1 MSHVLIV
8 DDEPS
13 ICWGFR
19 ELLTD
24 EGYDVSVASS
34 AEEALALADRSVPD
48 AVVLDVR
55 LPGRDGLSTIQDL
68 RRRIGPAPII
78 VITAFGNLDTA
89 VRALEEGAYDYL
101 TKPFD
106 LEQICDVLRRALR
119 RSEAGGAET
128 AAEEPASVSEIFIG
142 TSAAMQAVFKQIALV
157 APSDVPV
164 LITGESGT
172 GKELVAQAIHRHSR
186 RKDAP
191 FLPTCL
197 AALSEGVI
205 ESELFG
211 HVRGAFT
218 GAEQARQGLLE
229 LADGGTVFLDEIGD
243 VPLPVQVKLLRAIE
257 QHEVTPVGD
266 ARARRTDFRVLA
278 ATHRALGD
286 LVAQG
291 EFRED
296 LFYRLGVFHIHVPPL
311 RERVEDI
318 PLLARA
324 FLRTATGD
332 GPNARFVRGRPGR
345 TRLPPLAG
353 QCPRAAKRRRA
364 ARPWSPAAARSRPIT
379 SPVLGHVRQSRPH
392 IGPGITTRHRELDG
406 RATRPGGRARHRRP
420 HRRRSARAIPSRR
433 RTPAAQSGPRA
444 MRRQQGGRGQGAG
457 HPPRHAAAKT
467 HGQRPQRRLNSPPR
481 DVPRRS
487 SASLSSA
494 HRVGQAAMPACPSLS
509 IRRPWE

>member
-19 ELLTD
+19 ELLAD
-24 EGYDVSVASS
+24 EGYAVSVASS
-34 AEEALALADRSVPD
+34 AEEALELTESAVPD

-68 RRRIGPAPII
+68 RRRIGAAPII
-78 VITAFGNLDTA
+78 VITAFGNLETA
-89 VRALEEGAYDYL
+89 VRAMEEGAYDYL

-106 LEQICDVLRRALR
+106 LEQISEVLRRALK
-119 RSEAGGAET
+119 RSSTTVANMVDDR
-128 AAEEPASVSEIFIG
+128 SVVPDTFIG
-142 TSAAMQAVFKQIALV
+142 TSPAMQSVFKQIALV

-186 RKDAP
+186 RKDGP

-197 AALSEGVI
+197 AALSPGLI

-211 HVRGAFT
+211 HVKGAFT
-218 GAEQARQGLLE
+218 GADQARQGLLE

-243 VPLPVQVKLLRAIE
+243 VPLPVQVKLLRSIE

-266 ARARRTDFRVLA
+266 ARARRTNFRVLA
-278 ATHRALGD
+278 ATNRPLDD
-286 LVAQG
+286 LVARG

-311 RERVEDI
+311 RERAEDI

-324 FLRTATGD
+324 FLRTAAAEGEAPSLSDNALRELASRRWPGNVRELRNAVERAALLARGGEIEIDHLATVMPISARVNRSVGEELQLATANWATESIATEPQRDANDPDNGD
-332 GPNARFVRGRPGR
+332 LLERFLRVVE
-345 TRLPPLAG
+345 PPLLKAALLHCG
-353 QCPRAAKRRRA
+353 GNRA
-364 ARPWSPAAARSRPIT
+364 
-379 SPVLGHVRQSRPH
+379 
-392 IGPGITTRHRELDG
+392 
-406 RATRPGGRARHRRP
+406 
-420 HRRRSARAIPSRR
+420 
-433 RTPAAQSGPRA
+433 
-444 MRRQQGGRGQGAG
+444 
-457 HPPRHAAAKT
+457 AAAKMLGIHRAT
-467 HGQRPQRRLNSPPR
+467 LRQKLN
-481 DVPRRS
+481 DCG
-487 SASLSSA
+487 LN
-494 HRVGQAAMPACPSLS
+494 GD
-509 IRRPWE
+509 

>member
-34 AEEALALADRSVPD
+34 AEEALELADRAVPD

-119 RSEAGGAET
+119 RSTASGTET
-128 AAEEPASVSEIFIG
+128 AADECASVSEIFIG
-142 TSAAMQAVFKQIALV
+142 TSPAMQAVFKQIALV

-332 GPNARFVRGRPGR
+332 GRTPDLSAGALAELASRRWPGNVRELRNAVERAALVARGGEIEADHFAPASATSAKVVRTSSEELQLATANWTSEQLDRETERDAADVTSGDLLERFLRAVE
-345 TRLPPLAG
+345 PPLLKAVLARCG
-353 QCPRAAKRRRA
+353 GNRA
-364 ARPWSPAAARSRPIT
+364 
-379 SPVLGHVRQSRPH
+379 
-392 IGPGITTRHRELDG
+392 
-406 RATRPGGRARHRRP
+406 
-420 HRRRSARAIPSRR
+420 
-433 RTPAAQSGPRA
+433 
-444 MRRQQGGRGQGAG
+444 
-457 HPPRHAAAKT
+457 AAAKVLGIHRAT
-467 HGQRPQRRLNSPPR
+467 LRQKLTDSGLNG
-481 DVPRRS
+481 D
-487 SASLSSA
+487 
-494 HRVGQAAMPACPSLS
+494 
-509 IRRPWE
+509 

>member
-19 ELLTD
+19 ELLSD

-34 AEEALALADRSVPD
+34 AEEALDLADRTVPD

-78 VITAFGNLDTA
+78 VITAFGNLETA
-89 VRALEEGAYDYL
+89 VRALEEGAYEYL

-106 LEQICDVLRRALR
+106 LEQVSEVLRRALR
-119 RSEAGGAET
+119 RPSAAAPALASDEEPTVAET
-128 AAEEPASVSEIFIG
+128 FIG
-142 TSAAMQAVFKQIALV
+142 TSPAMQAVFKQIALV
-157 APSDVPV
+157 APSDVPG

-186 RKDAP
+186 RKAAP
-191 FLPTCL
+191 FAPTCL
-197 AALSEGVI
+197 AALSPGLI

-266 ARARRTDFRVLA
+266 ARARRSDFRVLA
-278 ATHRALGD
+278 ATNRPLD
-286 LVAQG
+286 ELVARG

-324 FLRTATGD
+324 FLRSATA
-332 GPNARFVRGRPGR
+332 
-345 TRLPPLAG
+345 
-353 QCPRAAKRRRA
+353 
-364 ARPWSPAAARSRPIT
+364 
-379 SPVLGHVRQSRPH
+379 
-392 IGPGITTRHRELDG
+392 DG
-406 RATRPGGRARHRRP
+406 RAPGLSESALSELSSRRWPGNVRELRNAVERAAVVARGSEIEANHFP
-420 HRRRSARAIPSRR
+420 PPSSIAAKTNRSAAEELQHVTASWATEQI
-433 RTPAAQSGPRA
+433 AEE
-444 MRRQQGGRGQGAG
+444 
-457 HPPRHAAAKT
+457 PPRDANDPRSGDLLERFLRVVEPPLLKAVLLHCGGNRAAAAKVLGIHRAT
-467 HGQRPQRRLNSPPR
+467 LRQK
-481 DVPRRS
+481 
-487 SASLSSA
+487 LSDC
-494 HRVGQAAMPACPSLS
+494 GLKG
-509 IRRPWE
+509 E

>member
-19 ELLTD
+19 ELLAD

-34 AEEALALADRSVPD
+34 AEEALELADRAAPD

-68 RRRIGPAPII
+68 RRRIGSAPII

-89 VRALEEGAYDYL
+89 VRALGEGAYDYL

-106 LEQICDVLRRALR
+106 LDQVSEVLRRALR
-119 RSEAGGAET
+119 RSP
-128 AAEEPASVSEIFIG
+128 EPAVSSAADDRPIEADTFIG
-142 TSAAMQAVFKQIALV
+142 NSPAMQAVFKQIALV

-186 RKDAP
+186 RKYAP

-197 AALSEGVI
+197 AALSPGLI

-218 GAEQARQGLLE
+218 GAQQARQGLLE

-257 QHEVTPVGD
+257 QREVTPVGD
-266 ARARRTDFRVLA
+266 ARARRTDLRVLA
-278 ATHRALGD
+278 ATNRPLGE
-286 LVAQG
+286 LVARG

-296 LFYRLGVFHIHVPPL
+296 LFYRLGVFHIEIPPL
-311 RERVEDI
+311 RERIEDI
-318 PLLARA
+318 PLLARS
-324 FLRTATGD
+324 FLRAAD
-332 GPNARFVRGRPGR
+332 GRVPTLSESALGELSSRPWPGNVRELRNAVERAALVARGWEIEADH
-345 TRLPPLAG
+345 LPPPSAIVAKTDRSSAG
-353 QCPRAAKRRRA
+353 
-364 ARPWSPAAARSRPIT
+364 
-379 SPVLGHVRQSRPH
+379 
-392 IGPGITTRHRELDG
+392 ELQ
-406 RATRPGGRARHRRP
+406 RATADWGAQQLDNRPADDLLERFLAIVEPPLLKAVLAHCGGNRA
-420 HRRRSARAIPSRR
+420 
-433 RTPAAQSGPRA
+433 
-444 MRRQQGGRGQGAG
+444 
-457 HPPRHAAAKT
+457 AAAKILGIHRAT
-467 HGQRPQRRLNSPPR
+467 LRQKLTERGLNAER
-481 DVPRRS
+481 
-487 SASLSSA
+487 
-494 HRVGQAAMPACPSLS
+494 
-509 IRRPWE
+509 

>member
-19 ELLTD
+19 ELLAD
-24 EGYDVSVASS
+24 EGYEVSVASS
-34 AEEALALADRSVPD
+34 AEEALELADSSVPD

-55 LPGRDGLSTIQDL
+55 LPGRDGLATIQDL
-68 RRRIGPAPII
+68 RQRIGEAPII
-78 VITAFGNLDTA
+78 VITAFGNLETA
-89 VRALEEGAYDYL
+89 VRAMEEGAYDYL

-106 LEQICDVLRRALR
+106 LEQISEVLRRALR
-119 RSEAGGAET
+119 RSSAITAVADERSIAPET
-128 AAEEPASVSEIFIG
+128 FIG
-142 TSAAMQAVFKQIALV
+142 TSPAMQSVFKQIALV
-157 APSDVPV
+157 APSDVSV

-186 RKDAP
+186 RKEAP

-197 AALSEGVI
+197 AALSPGLI

-266 ARARRTDFRVLA
+266 ARARRTNFRVLA
-278 ATHRALGD
+278 ATNRPLDD
-286 LVAQG
+286 LVARG

-318 PLLARA
+318 PVLARA
-324 FLRTATGD
+324 FLRAATAEGEAPGLSAGALSELASRRWPGNVRELRNTVERAALLARGGEIEVHHLATAMPISTKANRSAAEELERATANWAVESIAAEPQRDANDPENGD
-332 GPNARFVRGRPGR
+332 LLERFLRMVE
-345 TRLPPLAG
+345 PPLLKAALLRCG
-353 QCPRAAKRRRA
+353 GNRA
-364 ARPWSPAAARSRPIT
+364 
-379 SPVLGHVRQSRPH
+379 
-392 IGPGITTRHRELDG
+392 
-406 RATRPGGRARHRRP
+406 
-420 HRRRSARAIPSRR
+420 
-433 RTPAAQSGPRA
+433 
-444 MRRQQGGRGQGAG
+444 
-457 HPPRHAAAKT
+457 AAAKMLGIHRAT
-467 HGQRPQRRLNSPPR
+467 LRQKLN
-481 DVPRRS
+481 DCG
-487 SASLSSA
+487 LN
-494 HRVGQAAMPACPSLS
+494 
-509 IRRPWE
+509 E

>member
-1 MSHVLIV
+1 MSHVMIV

-24 EGYDVSVASS
+24 EGYKVSVASS
-34 AEEALALADRSVPD
+34 AEEALELADKAVPD

-68 RRRIGPAPII
+68 RGRIGTAPII
-78 VITAFGNLDTA
+78 VITAFGNLETA
-89 VRALEEGAYDYL
+89 VRAMEEGAYDYL

-106 LEQICDVLRRALR
+106 LEQISEVLRRALR
-119 RSEAGGAET
+119 RSSAVAGPAADDRSLVPET
-128 AAEEPASVSEIFIG
+128 FIG
-142 TSAAMQAVFKQIALV
+142 TSPAMQSVFKQIALV

-172 GKELVAQAIHRHSR
+172 GKELVAQAVHRHSR
-186 RKDAP
+186 RREAP

-197 AALSEGVI
+197 AALSPGLI

-266 ARARRTDFRVLA
+266 ARSRRADFRVLA
-278 ATHRALGD
+278 ATNRPLDD
-286 LVAQG
+286 LVARG

-311 RERVEDI
+311 RDRLEDI

-324 FLRTATGD
+324 FLCTATPDGD
-332 GPNARFVRGRPGR
+332 APGLSDAALAELTSRRWPGNVRELRNAVERAALLARGGEIEVNHLATATPISARVNRSATDELQFATANWASERVAAEARNAGDPQSGELLERFLRVVE
-345 TRLPPLAG
+345 PPLLKAALLHCG
-353 QCPRAAKRRRA
+353 GNRA
-364 ARPWSPAAARSRPIT
+364 
-379 SPVLGHVRQSRPH
+379 
-392 IGPGITTRHRELDG
+392 
-406 RATRPGGRARHRRP
+406 
-420 HRRRSARAIPSRR
+420 
-433 RTPAAQSGPRA
+433 
-444 MRRQQGGRGQGAG
+444 
-457 HPPRHAAAKT
+457 AAAKMLGIHRAT
-467 HGQRPQRRLNSPPR
+467 LRQKLN
-481 DVPRRS
+481 DCGLNG
-487 SASLSSA
+487 A
-494 HRVGQAAMPACPSLS
+494 
-509 IRRPWE
+509 

>member
-24 EGYDVSVASS
+24 EGHEVSVASS
-34 AEEALALADRSVPD
+34 AEEALELADRVAPD

-68 RRRIGPAPII
+68 RRRVGPAPII

-89 VRALEEGAYDYL
+89 VRALEEGAYDYV

-106 LEQICDVLRRALR
+106 LDQICEVLRRALQR
-119 RSEAGGAET
+119 PPA
-128 AAEEPASVSEIFIG
+128 EPAELGPGDRTLEDAFIG
-142 TSAAMQAVFKQIALV
+142 TSPAMQAVFKQIALV
-157 APSDVPV
+157 APSDVRV

-172 GKELVAQAIHRHSR
+172 GKELVSQAIHRHSR
-186 RKDAP
+186 RKTAP

-197 AALSEGVI
+197 AALSPGLI

-218 GAEQARQGLLE
+218 GAEQDRRGLLE

-243 VPLPVQVKLLRAIE
+243 VPVPVQVKLLRAIE

-266 ARARRTDFRVLA
+266 ARARRSDFRVLA
-278 ATHRALGD
+278 ATNRPLEE
-286 LVAQG
+286 LVARG

-311 RERVEDI
+311 RERAEDI

-324 FLRTATGD
+324 FLAAGD
-332 GPNARFVRGRPGR
+332 R
-345 TRLPPLAG
+345 
-353 QCPRAAKRRRA
+353 
-364 ARPWSPAAARSRPIT
+364 
-379 SPVLGHVRQSRPH
+379 
-392 IGPGITTRHRELDG
+392 DG
-406 RATRPGGRARHRRP
+406 RAPVLSDGALRDLG
-420 HRRRSARAIPSRR
+420 SRR
-433 RTPAAQSGPRA
+433 WPGNVRELRNAVERAALVARGSPIEAHHLPQAPAIAS
-444 MRRQQGGRGQGAG
+444 
-457 HPPRHAAAKT
+457 
-467 HGQRPQRRLNSPPR
+467 R
-481 DVPRRS
+481 DHRS
-487 SASLSSA
+487 SAEELEHAARKWATEQGAVEPSRAAADPQVGDLLERFLHVVEPPVLKA
-494 HRVGQAAMPACPSLS
+494 ILARCGGNRAATAKVLGIHRATLRQKLADYGMNGDP
-509 IRRPWE
+509 

>member
-19 ELLTD
+19 ELLAD
-24 EGYDVSVASS
+24 EGHEVSVASS
-34 AEEALALADRSVPD
+34 AEEALEIAERAPLD

-68 RRRIGPAPII
+68 RTRIGAAPII
-78 VITAFGNLDTA
+78 VITAFGNLDIA
-89 VRALEEGAYDYL
+89 VRALDEGAFDYL
-101 TKPFD
+101 PKPFD
-106 LEQICDVLRRALR
+106 LDQVSEVLRRALR
-119 RSEAGGAET
+119 HTSSVATSTAVEEAAILPET
-128 AAEEPASVSEIFIG
+128 FIG
-142 TSAAMQAVFKQIALV
+142 TSPAMQAVFKQIALV

-186 RKDAP
+186 RKHAA

-197 AALSEGVI
+197 AALSPGLI

-218 GAEQARQGLLE
+218 GAELARQGLLE

-257 QHEVTPVGD
+257 QHEVAPVGD
-266 ARARRTDFRVLA
+266 ARLRQTDFRVLA
-278 ATHRALGD
+278 ATNRPLD
-286 LVAQG
+286 ELVSRG

-296 LFYRLGVFHIHVPPL
+296 LFYRIGVFHIHVPPL

-324 FLRTATGD
+324 FLRAAVGS
-332 GPNARFVRGRPGR
+332 GPTPD
-345 TRLPPLAG
+345 L
-353 QCPRAAKRRRA
+353 
-364 ARPWSPAAARSRPIT
+364 SAAA
-379 SPVLGHVRQSRPH
+379 L
-392 IGPGITTRHRELDG
+392 RELSSRRWPG
-406 RATRPGGRARHRRP
+406 NVRELRNAVERATLVARGGQVEADHFPPPSSISGNGHRSTAEELQIHTANWVAEQLVAEAMPAVSPERDDLLERFLSVVEPSLLRTVLANCGGNRA
-420 HRRRSARAIPSRR
+420 
-433 RTPAAQSGPRA
+433 
-444 MRRQQGGRGQGAG
+444 
-457 HPPRHAAAKT
+457 AAAKVLGIHRAT
-467 HGQRPQRRLNSPPR
+467 LRQKLR
-481 DVPRRS
+481 DCG
-487 SASLSSA
+487 LD
-494 HRVGQAAMPACPSLS
+494 GD
-509 IRRPWE
+509 

>member
-19 ELLTD
+19 ELLAD
-24 EGYDVSVASS
+24 EGYNVSVASS
-34 AEEALALADRSVPD
+34 AEEALELTDQAVPD

-68 RRRIGPAPII
+68 RRRIGSAPII

-106 LEQICDVLRRALR
+106 LEQVSEVLRRALR
-119 RSEAGGAET
+119 RSSASAVAATIDERLVAAET
-128 AAEEPASVSEIFIG
+128 FIG
-142 TSAAMQAVFKQIALV
+142 SSPAMQAVFKQIALV

-172 GKELVAQAIHRHSR
+172 GKELVAQAIHQHSR

-191 FLPTCL
+191 YLPTCL
-197 AALSEGVI
+197 AALSAGLI

-229 LADGGTVFLDEIGD
+229 LADSGTVFLDEIGD

-278 ATHRALGD
+278 ATNRPLEE
-286 LVAQG
+286 LVARG

-324 FLRTATGD
+324 FLRTASG
-332 GPNARFVRGRPGR
+332 GGR
-345 TRLPPLAG
+345 TPLLTEGALRELSSRRWPGNVRELRNAVERAALVARGGEIEADHFPPPSPISSRTTHAPADQLELHTTSWAAEHLPEADRSGADPENGDLLERFLRVVEPPLLKAVLDHCKG
-353 QCPRAAKRRRA
+353 NRA
-364 ARPWSPAAARSRPIT
+364 AAARM
-379 SPVLGHVRQSRPH
+379 LGIH
-392 IGPGITTRHRELDG
+392 
-406 RATRPGGRARHRRP
+406 RATLRQKLSDCGL
-420 HRRRSARAIPSRR
+420 
-433 RTPAAQSGPRA
+433 SG
-444 MRRQQGGRGQGAG
+444 
-457 HPPRHAAAKT
+457 
-467 HGQRPQRRLNSPPR
+467 
-481 DVPRRS
+481 D
-487 SASLSSA
+487 
-494 HRVGQAAMPACPSLS
+494 
-509 IRRPWE
+509 

>member
-19 ELLTD
+19 ELLAD

-34 AEEALALADRSVPD
+34 AEEALELADRTVPD

-68 RRRIGPAPII
+68 RRRIGRAPII

-89 VRALEEGAYDYL
+89 VRALGEGAYDYL

-106 LEQICDVLRRALR
+106 LDQVSDVLRRALR
-119 RSEAGGAET
+119 QPPAT
-128 AAEEPASVSEIFIG
+128 AATSATDEQPLAPESFIG
-142 TSAAMQAVFKQIALV
+142 TSPAMQSVFKQIALV

-197 AALSEGVI
+197 AALSAGLI

-278 ATHRALGD
+278 ATNRPLD
-286 LVAQG
+286 ELVARG

-311 RERVEDI
+311 RERAEDI

-324 FLRTATGD
+324 FLRSAAVDGRIPTVSEGALGELSSRRWPGNVRELRNAVERAALVARGGEIEADHFPPPPITATTSRSSAEELKLATSNWAD
-332 GPNARFVRGRPGR
+332 ESLADPQRGELLEAFLRVAE
-345 TRLPPLAG
+345 PPLLKAALAHCG
-353 QCPRAAKRRRA
+353 GNRA
-364 ARPWSPAAARSRPIT
+364 
-379 SPVLGHVRQSRPH
+379 
-392 IGPGITTRHRELDG
+392 
-406 RATRPGGRARHRRP
+406 
-420 HRRRSARAIPSRR
+420 
-433 RTPAAQSGPRA
+433 
-444 MRRQQGGRGQGAG
+444 
-457 HPPRHAAAKT
+457 AAAKMLGIHRAT
-467 HGQRPQRRLNSPPR
+467 LRQKLSDYALN
-481 DVPRRS
+481 DD
-487 SASLSSA
+487 
-494 HRVGQAAMPACPSLS
+494 
-509 IRRPWE
+509 

>member
-19 ELLTD
+19 ELLAD
-24 EGYDVSVASS
+24 EGYEVSVASS
-34 AEEALALADRSVPD
+34 AEEALELADDTVPD

-68 RRRIGPAPII
+68 RRRIGSAPII
-78 VITAFGNLDTA
+78 VITAFGNLETA

-106 LEQICDVLRRALR
+106 LEQISEMLRRALR
-119 RSEAGGAET
+119 PSAVIAVPAADDRSNVPEA
-128 AAEEPASVSEIFIG
+128 FIG
-142 TSAAMQAVFKQIALV
+142 SSPAMQSVFKQIALV
-157 APSDVPV
+157 ATSNVPV

-172 GKELVAQAIHRHSR
+172 GKDLVAQAIHRHSR
-186 RKDAP
+186 RRDAP

-197 AALSEGVI
+197 AALSPGLI

-218 GAEQARQGLLE
+218 GAELARQGLLE

-278 ATHRALGD
+278 ATNRPLEG
-286 LVAQG
+286 LVARG

-311 RERVEDI
+311 RERAEDI
-318 PLLARA
+318 PQLAQA
-324 FLRTATGD
+324 FLRTAVADGQAPGLSEGALRELSSRRWPGNVRELRNAVERAALVARGGEIEANHFPPPSPIAGKADRSTAEELQLATANWATEHIAAELPRDASDPQSGD
-332 GPNARFVRGRPGR
+332 LLERFLRVVE
-345 TRLPPLAG
+345 PPLLQAALLHCG
-353 QCPRAAKRRRA
+353 GNRA
-364 ARPWSPAAARSRPIT
+364 
-379 SPVLGHVRQSRPH
+379 
-392 IGPGITTRHRELDG
+392 
-406 RATRPGGRARHRRP
+406 
-420 HRRRSARAIPSRR
+420 
-433 RTPAAQSGPRA
+433 
-444 MRRQQGGRGQGAG
+444 
-457 HPPRHAAAKT
+457 AAAKMLGIHRAT
-467 HGQRPQRRLNSPPR
+467 LRQKLN
-481 DVPRRS
+481 DCG
-487 SASLSSA
+487 LN
-494 HRVGQAAMPACPSLS
+494 G
-509 IRRPWE
+509 E

>member
-19 ELLTD
+19 ELLAD

-34 AEEALALADRSVPD
+34 AEEALDLAEHAVPD

-55 LPGRDGLSTIQDL
+55 LPGRDGLLTIQDL
-68 RRRIGPAPII
+68 RRRIGSAPII

-106 LEQICDVLRRALR
+106 LDQVSEVLRRALR
-119 RSEAGGAET
+119 RSSAAATVPATDERPIAPET
-128 AAEEPASVSEIFIG
+128 FIG
-142 TSAAMQAVFKQIALV
+142 TSPAMQSVFKQIALV

-172 GKELVAQAIHRHSR
+172 GKDLVAQAIHRHSR

-197 AALSEGVI
+197 AALSPGLI

-218 GAEQARQGLLE
+218 GAEQSRQGLLE

-257 QHEVTPVGD
+257 QHEITPVGD
-266 ARARRTDFRVLA
+266 ARPRRTDFRVLA
-278 ATHRALGD
+278 ATNRPLD
-286 LVAQG
+286 ELVARG

-324 FLRTATGD
+324 FLRSAASAERTPSLSEGALRELSARRWPGNVRELRNAVERAALVARGGEIEANHFPPPPISLTTSRTMAEELQLATANWASEEVTVGESGD
-332 GPNARFVRGRPGR
+332 LLERFLRVVE
-345 TRLPPLAG
+345 PPLLKAVLLHCG
-353 QCPRAAKRRRA
+353 GNRA
-364 ARPWSPAAARSRPIT
+364 
-379 SPVLGHVRQSRPH
+379 
-392 IGPGITTRHRELDG
+392 
-406 RATRPGGRARHRRP
+406 
-420 HRRRSARAIPSRR
+420 
-433 RTPAAQSGPRA
+433 
-444 MRRQQGGRGQGAG
+444 
-457 HPPRHAAAKT
+457 AAAKALGIHRAT
-467 HGQRPQRRLNSPPR
+467 LRQKLSDHGLNG
-481 DVPRRS
+481 D
-487 SASLSSA
+487 
-494 HRVGQAAMPACPSLS
+494 
-509 IRRPWE
+509 

>member
-19 ELLTD
+19 ELLAD

-34 AEEALALADRSVPD
+34 AEEALELADRTIPD

-106 LEQICDVLRRALR
+106 LDQISEVLRRALR
-119 RSEAGGAET
+119 RSS
-128 AAEEPASVSEIFIG
+128 AAATASVSDDRPVDAETFIG
-142 TSAAMQAVFKQIALV
+142 TSPAMQAVFKQIALV

-186 RKDAP
+186 RKDNP

-197 AALSEGVI
+197 AALSPGLI

-229 LADGGTVFLDEIGD
+229 LADRGTVFLDEIGD
-243 VPLPVQVKLLRAIE
+243 VPPPVQVKLLRAIE

-266 ARARRTDFRVLA
+266 SRARRTDFRVLA
-278 ATHRALGD
+278 ATNRPLD
-286 LVAQG
+286 ELVARG

-324 FLRTATGD
+324 FLRAATAEGRAPALSEDALRELSSRRWPGNVRELRNAVERAAVVARGAEIEAGHFPAPSPISAKANRSSAEELQLATASWATQQIAEEPQRDATDPQSGD
-332 GPNARFVRGRPGR
+332 LLERFLRVVE
-345 TRLPPLAG
+345 PPLLKAALLHCG
-353 QCPRAAKRRRA
+353 GNRA
-364 ARPWSPAAARSRPIT
+364 
-379 SPVLGHVRQSRPH
+379 
-392 IGPGITTRHRELDG
+392 
-406 RATRPGGRARHRRP
+406 
-420 HRRRSARAIPSRR
+420 
-433 RTPAAQSGPRA
+433 
-444 MRRQQGGRGQGAG
+444 
-457 HPPRHAAAKT
+457 AAAKLLGIHRAT
-467 HGQRPQRRLNSPPR
+467 LRQK
-481 DVPRRS
+481 
-487 SASLSSA
+487 LSDC
-494 HRVGQAAMPACPSLS
+494 GLKG
-509 IRRPWE
+509 E

>member
-34 AEEALALADRSVPD
+34 AEEAFVLADRSVPD

-119 RSEAGGAET
+119 RSGASGAEP

-142 TSAAMQAVFKQIALV
+142 TSPAMQAVFKQIALV

-278 ATHRALGD
+278 ATHRALGE

-318 PLLARA
+318 PLLARG

-332 GPNARFVRGRPGR
+332 GRTPDLSAGALAELASRRWPGNVRELRNAVE
-345 TRLPPLAG
+345 
-353 QCPRAAKRRRA
+353 RAALMSRGGEIEA
-364 ARPWSPAAARSRPIT
+364 DHFAPAAAT
-379 SPVLGHVRQSRPH
+379 SGKVVRTSVEELQLATANWTCEQLDRETERGAADVASGDLLERFLRAVEPPLLKAVLARCG
-392 IGPGITTRHRELDG
+392 GN
-406 RATRPGGRARHRRP
+406 RA
-420 HRRRSARAIPSRR
+420 
-433 RTPAAQSGPRA
+433 
-444 MRRQQGGRGQGAG
+444 
-457 HPPRHAAAKT
+457 AAAKVLGIHRAT
-467 HGQRPQRRLNSPPR
+467 LRQKLTDSGLNC
-481 DVPRRS
+481 D
-487 SASLSSA
+487 
-494 HRVGQAAMPACPSLS
+494 
-509 IRRPWE
+509 

>member
-1 MSHVLIV
+1 MSHVMIV

-19 ELLTD
+19 ELLAD
-24 EGYDVSVASS
+24 EGYEVSVASS
-34 AEEALALADRSVPD
+34 AEEALELADDAVPD

-68 RRRIGPAPII
+68 RRRIGSAPII
-78 VITAFGNLDTA
+78 VITAFGNLETA

-106 LEQICDVLRRALR
+106 LEQISEVLRRALR
-119 RSEAGGAET
+119 PATAIVAPAAGDRSIVPEA
-128 AAEEPASVSEIFIG
+128 FIG
-142 TSAAMQAVFKQIALV
+142 TSPAMQSVFKQIALV
-157 APSDVPV
+157 ATSNVPV

-172 GKELVAQAIHRHSR
+172 GKDLVAQAIHRHSR

-197 AALSEGVI
+197 AALSPGLI

-218 GAEQARQGLLE
+218 GAELARQGLLE

-278 ATHRALGD
+278 ATNRPLEG
-286 LVAQG
+286 LVARG

-311 RERVEDI
+311 RERAEDI
-318 PLLARA
+318 PQLARA
-324 FLRTATGD
+324 FLRTAVADGQAPGLSAGALHELSSRRWPGNVRELRNAVERAALVARGGEIEANHFPPPSPISGKADRSTAEELQLATANWATEHIAAEPPRDASDPQSGD
-332 GPNARFVRGRPGR
+332 LLERFLRVVE
-345 TRLPPLAG
+345 PPLLKAALLHCG
-353 QCPRAAKRRRA
+353 GNRA
-364 ARPWSPAAARSRPIT
+364 
-379 SPVLGHVRQSRPH
+379 
-392 IGPGITTRHRELDG
+392 
-406 RATRPGGRARHRRP
+406 
-420 HRRRSARAIPSRR
+420 
-433 RTPAAQSGPRA
+433 
-444 MRRQQGGRGQGAG
+444 
-457 HPPRHAAAKT
+457 AAAKMLGIHRAT
-467 HGQRPQRRLNSPPR
+467 LRQKLN
-481 DVPRRS
+481 DCG
-487 SASLSSA
+487 LN
-494 HRVGQAAMPACPSLS
+494 G
-509 IRRPWE
+509 E

>member
-19 ELLTD
+19 ELLAD
-24 EGYDVSVASS
+24 EGYNVSVASS
-34 AEEALALADRSVPD
+34 AEEALELAEQAVPD

-68 RRRIGPAPII
+68 RRRIGAAPII

-106 LEQICDVLRRALR
+106 LEQVSEVLRRALR
-119 RSEAGGAET
+119 RSSASAVAIDERLVGTET
-128 AAEEPASVSEIFIG
+128 FIG
-142 TSAAMQAVFKQIALV
+142 TSPAMQAVFKQIALA
-157 APSDVPV
+157 APSDIPV

-172 GKELVAQAIHRHSR
+172 GKELVAQAIHQHSR
-186 RKDAP
+186 RKEAP
-191 FLPTCL
+191 FVATCL
-197 AALSEGVI
+197 AALSAGLI

-278 ATHRALGD
+278 ATNRPLEE
-286 LVAQG
+286 LVARG

-311 RERVEDI
+311 RERSEDI

-332 GPNARFVRGRPGR
+332 GREPLLSEGALRELSSRRWPGNVRELRNAVE
-345 TRLPPLAG
+345 
-353 QCPRAAKRRRA
+353 RAALVARGGEIEADHFPAPSPISTRTTRA
-364 ARPWSPAAARSRPIT
+364 PADHLQLHTTSWAAEQLPEADRSGADSENGDLLERFLRVVEAPLLKAVLDHCKGNRAAAARM
-379 SPVLGHVRQSRPH
+379 LGIH
-392 IGPGITTRHRELDG
+392 
-406 RATRPGGRARHRRP
+406 RATLRQKLSDCGL
-420 HRRRSARAIPSRR
+420 
-433 RTPAAQSGPRA
+433 SG
-444 MRRQQGGRGQGAG
+444 
-457 HPPRHAAAKT
+457 
-467 HGQRPQRRLNSPPR
+467 
-481 DVPRRS
+481 D
-487 SASLSSA
+487 
-494 HRVGQAAMPACPSLS
+494 
-509 IRRPWE
+509 